1 MDKEQIYEAI
11 RQAGAAG
18 DRQAVIKLNAYL
30 QTLKDQEV
38 AEPETSGVMPGALGA
53 AGAVFGGGKALEAGV
68 KTKYPY
74 DVNAPVT
81 APTTA
86 TTVTPAQ
93 QPTARAFQS
102 PSQVAGKI
110 TAPVTPGAI
119 NVKVPGDPG
128 IVNWARQAAG
138 MEHELPQKLLSQV
151 ESMRKSEPKGAQFL
165 IDEDL
170 KKLEK
175 IKQLGGGEYQLS
187 GSGKSQLMLP
197 PGETAAKLE
206 EANQRAQQAAKQRAE
221 RLMKAEELRKAE
233 AAKAAE
239 LKRIEAA
246 KAAEA
251 ASSPKEVAKRATQ
264 KAGNVM
270 HKATSGFIAN
280 PLLRAATGFGAGY
293 GISDAAQRA
302 DRGDFGRALISGAGA
317 LGDIAAM
324 SRHPI
329 AMPIGAAVGTAAPLL
344 NMYLDELEKEGKMP
358 LESSLEKLEE
368 KAKPKKKMKEGGL
381 TAAWQR
387 SEGKNPEGGL
397 NAAGRASYKR
407 ETGGELKPPV
417 SAEAA
422 KKSPKKASRRKS
434 FCARMSGMKKR
445 LTSAKT
451 ANDPDSRINKALR
464 KWDC

>member
-1 MDKEQIYEAI
+1 MDRAQIYEAI
-11 RQAGAAG
+11 RQADAAG
-18 DRQAVIKLNAYL
+18 DREAVIKLNAYL
-30 QTLKDQEV
+30 KTLDDQQVVDTER
-38 AEPETSGVMPGALGA
+38 SGVMPGALGA

-68 KTKYPY
+68 RAKYPY
-74 DVNAPVT
+74 DVNAPVGAQAPAEPPRVFQSPGQVAERVG
-81 APTTA
+81 APTTPGA
-86 TTVTPAQ
+86 PPVEKYG
-93 QPTARAFQS
+93 RAMNVPGEFYG
-102 PSQVAGKI
+102 GKDMSEAYKKM
-110 TAPVTPGAI
+110 TQALELEKTTPGYKVLPSGDSSLLLPEDVAKE
-119 NVKVPGDPG
+119 VKTERATEADT
-128 IVNWARQAAG
+128 
-138 MEHELPQKLLSQV
+138 K
-151 ESMRKSEPKGAQFL
+151 
-165 IDEDL
+165 
-170 KKLEK
+170 
-175 IKQLGGGEYQLS
+175 
-187 GSGKSQLMLP
+187 
-197 PGETAAKLE
+197 AK
-206 EANQRAQQAAKQRAE
+206 QAAKQRAE

-239 LKRIEAA
+239 AA
-246 KAAEA
+246 G
-251 ASSPKEVAKRATQ
+251 SPKEVAKRAVQ
-264 KAGNVM
+264 KTGNVM

-302 DRGDFGRALISGAGA
+302 QQGDIGRALISGAGA

-329 AMPIGAAVGTAAPLL
+329 AMPIGAAVGTAAPLV
-344 NMYLDELEKEGKMP
+344 NMYLDELEKEGKLP
-358 LESSLEKLEE
+358 FEGSLEKLEE

>member
-1 MDKEQIYEAI
+1 MDKAQIYEAI
-11 RQAGAAG
+11 RQADAAG
-18 DRQAVIKLNAYL
+18 DREAVIKLNAYL
-30 QTLKDQEV
+30 KTLQDQEV

-68 KTKYPY
+68 KAKYPY

-81 APTTA
+81 S
-86 TTVTPAQ
+86 PAVSQ
-93 QPTARAFQS
+93 QLPQQSTSRTFQS

-119 NVKVPGDPG
+119 NVKVPGEPG
-128 IVNWARQAAG
+128 PVNWARQAAG

-151 ESMRKSEPKGAQFL
+151 ESMRKGEPKGAQFL

-170 KKLEK
+170 KRLEK

-187 GSGKSQLMLP
+187 GSGKGQLMLP
-197 PGETAAKLE
+197 PGETAARLE

-221 RLMKAEELRKAE
+221 RLMKAEELRKVE

-239 LKRIEAA
+239 LKRIEAI

-251 ASSPKEVAKRATQ
+251 AGSPKEVAKRAVQ

-293 GISDAAQRA
+293 GLSDAAQRA
-302 DRGDFGRALISGAGA
+302 DKGDFGRALISGLGA
-317 LGDIAAM
+317 AGDIATM
-324 SRHPI
+324 TRHPI
-329 AMPIGAAVGTAAPLL
+329 AMPIGAAVGTAAPLV
-344 NMYLDELEKEGKMP
+344 NMYLDELEREGKLP
-358 LESSLEKLEE
+358 FEGSLEKLEE
-368 KAKPKKKMKEGGL
+368 KIKPKKKMKKGGL

-387 SEGKNPEGGL
+387 KEGKNPEGGL
-397 NAAGRASYKR
+397 NAAGRASYNR
-407 ETGGELKPPV
+407 ETGGNLKAPQP
-417 SAEAA
+417 EGG
-422 KKSPKKASRRKS
+422 SRKKS
-434 FCARMSGMKKR
+434 FCARMGGMKKK
-445 LTSAKT
+445 LTSSKT

-464 KWDC
+464 KWKC